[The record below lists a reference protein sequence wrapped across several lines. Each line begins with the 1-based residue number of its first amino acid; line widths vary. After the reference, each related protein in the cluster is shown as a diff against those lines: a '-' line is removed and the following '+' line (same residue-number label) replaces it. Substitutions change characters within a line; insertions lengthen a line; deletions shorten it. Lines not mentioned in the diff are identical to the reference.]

1 MTRLLTFSLALLVL
15 SAPLLHAAEPSLAKP
30 PLPKDDAERKILAVL
45 DDLHRTQRAGH
56 WNVSLDDGRLLRL
69 LTEATGAK
77 RVVEIGTSN
86 GYSGLWFL
94 LALRKTGGK
103 LITHEIDEGRAKL
116 ARTNFDR
123 AGVGTLATIVL
134 GDAHETTKRLKEPI
148 DILFLD
154 ADPSG
159 YGDYM
164 ARLLP
169 LVRPGGLILTHNT
182 RWPKPDP
189 GHIQAITTDPGLES
203 VFLHMHDMGIGV
215 TLKKR

>member
-1 MTRLLTFSLALLVL
+1 MTRLLAPLIALVALC
-15 SAPLLHAAEPSLAKP
+15 APLLHAVEPGLAKP
-30 PLPKDDAERKILAVL
+30 PLPKDDAEKKILAVL
-45 DDLHRTQRAGH
+45 DDMHRTQRQGH

-77 RVVEIGTSN
+77 HVVEIGTSN

-94 LALRKTGGK
+94 LALRKTGGT
-103 LITHEIDEGRAKL
+103 LTTHEIDRERAAL
-116 ARTNFDR
+116 ARRNFDR
-123 AGVGTLATIVL
+123 AGVGDRATIVL
-134 GDAHETTKRLKEPI
+134 GDAHETTKRLKGPI
-148 DILFLD
+148 DVLFLD

-189 GHIQAITTDPGLES
+189 DHIKAITTNPNLET

-215 TLKKR
+215 TIKKR

>member
-1 MTRLLTFSLALLVL
+1 MAATRRLLIALVL
-15 SAPLLHAAEPSLAKP
+15 LPASLLRAAEPDLAKP
-30 PLPKDDAERKILAVL
+30 PLPKDDAEKKILAVL
-45 DDLHRTQRAGH
+45 DALHRTQRAGH
-56 WNVSLDDGRLLRL
+56 WNVSLADGRLLRL
-69 LTEATGAK
+69 LTETTGA
-77 RVVEIGTSN
+77 RHVVEIGTSN

-103 LITHEIDEGRAKL
+103 LTTHEIDTGRAAL
-116 ARTNFDR
+116 ARKHFDL
-123 AGVGTLATIVL
+123 AGVGDLATIVL

-182 RWPKPDP
+182 RSPSPDA
-189 GHIQAITTDPGLES
+189 GHIKAITTSPQLDT

>member
-1 MTRLLTFSLALLVL
+1 MAN
-15 SAPLLHAAEPSLAKP
+15 AK
-30 PLPKDDAERKILAVL
+30 
-45 DDLHRTQRAGH
+45 
-56 WNVSLDDGRLLRL
+56 N
-69 LTEATGAK
+69 
-77 RVVEIGTSN
+77 VVEIGTSN

-103 LITHEIDEGRAKL
+103 LTTHEIDKGRATL
-116 ARTNFDR
+116 ARRNFDR
-123 AGVGTLATIVL
+123 AGVGGLVTLVL
-134 GDAHETTKRLKEPI
+134 GDAHETTKRLKGPI

-169 LVRPGGLILTHNT
+169 LVRPGGLVLTHNT
-182 RWPKPDP
+182 RWPKPNP
-189 GHIQAITTDPGLES
+189 QHIKAITTDPNLES

-215 TLKKR
+215 TLRKR

>member
-1 MTRLLTFSLALLVL
+1 MPKLLSLLLSVL
-15 SAPLLHAAEPSLAKP
+15 TLPSPLLQAGQPDLARP
-30 PLPKDDAERKILAVL
+30 PVPKDKAEKKILAVL
-45 DDLHRTQRAGH
+45 DDMHRTQRAGH
-56 WNVSLDDGRLLRL
+56 WNVSLADGRLLRL

-77 RVVEIGTSN
+77 HVVEIGTSN

-94 LALRKTGGK
+94 LALRQTGGT
-103 LITHEIDEGRAKL
+103 LTTHEIDKGRAAL
-116 ARTNFDR
+116 ARKNFDR
-123 AGVGTLATIVL
+123 AGVGHLATIVL
-134 GDAHETTKRLKEPI
+134 GDAHQTTRRLKAPI

-154 ADPSG
+154 ADPGG

-182 RWPKPDP
+182 RWPRPDP
-189 GHIQAITTDPGLES
+189 DHIKAITTDPRLET
-203 VFLHMHDMGIGV
+203 VFLHMHDMGLGV